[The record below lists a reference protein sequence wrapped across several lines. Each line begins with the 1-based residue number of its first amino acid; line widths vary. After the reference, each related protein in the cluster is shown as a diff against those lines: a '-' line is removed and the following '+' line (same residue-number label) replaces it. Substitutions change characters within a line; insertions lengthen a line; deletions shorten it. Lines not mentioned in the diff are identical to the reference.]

1 MPRKLQQIVDLIL
14 VLVSRDLKLK
24 YKRSVIGLTWSL
36 LNPLAQLLVFRFV
49 FGSLLKLSF
58 EDFTMYLF
66 SGILVWNW
74 FQGSLTAATGSVT
87 DNGTLLSEPGFPT
100 AVLPIAA
107 IASNLVQFLMAFPI
121 LLGGVI
127 FAGQGVSPALL
138 AEPVVIFAQFVMTL
152 SIGYLLAAVH
162 VRFRDTQHLL
172 GIVLMLGF
180 YVAPTFY
187 QISAVPEAFRGWLQ
201 LNPMVFIMQAHRDVL
216 LHGNAPN
223 WITLGII
230 VGASGL
236 LLAISNRFFARAA
249 NTFVDE
255 I

>member
-1 MPRKLQQIVDLIL
+1 MSRKLRQIIDLIL

-24 YKRSVIGLTWSL
+24 YKRSVIGLAWSL

-58 EDFTMYLF
+58 EDFTLYLF

-74 FQGSLTAATGSVT
+74 FQGSLMAATGSVT
-87 DNGTLLSEPGFPT
+87 DNGVLLSEPGFPT

-121 LLGGVI
+121 LMAGVLL
-127 FAGQGVSPALL
+127 AGQAVSPALW
-138 AEPVVIFAQFVMTL
+138 AEPIVILAQFVMTL

-180 YVAPTFY
+180 YVAPIFY
-187 QISAVPEAFRGWLQ
+187 QISAAPEAFRGWLQ
-201 LNPMVFIMQAHRDVL
+201 MNPMVYILQAHRDVL
-216 LHGNAPN
+216 LHGNAPD
-223 WITLGII
+223 WGTLGII
-230 VGASGL
+230 TGVSAL
-236 LLAISNRFFARAA
+236 LLTISNRFFARAA
-249 NTFVDE
+249 NSFVDE